1 MGMYGLSLLFGDN
14 ETLAL
19 PLIMVLS
26 KAADVVEE
34 GEGSSYTEGE
44 SDSEPLSKAHLLW
57 AWVHSSP
64 KDLSMVL
71 FYPKFY
77 SKVLTAGTIYVSFR
91 DLSIQ

>member
-44 SDSEPLSKAHLLW
+44 SDSQPLSKAHLLW
-57 AWVHSSP
+57 A
-64 KDLSMVL
+64 
-71 FYPKFY
+71 
-77 SKVLTAGTIYVSFR
+77 
-91 DLSIQ
+91 

>member
-1 MGMYGLSLLFGDN
+1 MGMYGLSLLFGD

-44 SDSEPLSKAHLLW
+44 SDSEPLSKAHLL
-57 AWVHSSP
+57 
-64 KDLSMVL
+64 
-71 FYPKFY
+71 
-77 SKVLTAGTIYVSFR
+77 
-91 DLSIQ
+91 